1 MRVNESNKTIKF
13 SKATAIENSGLIEPY
28 RAPNG
33 LRKMKSNKGH
43 LLRAVTSFLKWCPR
57 KLNRRH
63 GFKNMK
69 EFMEFWS
76 TTESVGRHRSSSLNQ
91 IHIFPMIFDSTSSYL
106 GTFPFE
112 LKDIMR
118 LMFLLSYR
126 LPFPVTMEYES
137 NSFVG
142 LLVLPL

>member
-1 MRVNESNKTIKF
+1 ME
-13 SKATAIENSGLIEPY
+13 
-28 RAPNG
+28 
-33 LRKMKSNKGH
+33 
-43 LLRAVTSFLKWCPR
+43 
-57 KLNRRH
+57 
-63 GFKNMK
+63 FKNMK
-69 EFMEFWS
+69 EFMDFWS
-76 TTESVGRHRSSSLNQ
+76 TTKSVGRHHSSSLNQ

-106 GTFPFE
+106 GTFLFE